1 MLKLI
6 RKMFVRKPTDEE
18 RMAQYHNQLAAATL
32 LGIAL
37 KGK

>member
-6 RKMFVRKPTDEE
+6 RKMFVRKPTAEE
-18 RMAQYHNQLAAATL
+18 KLAQYHNQLAAATL
-32 LGIAL
+32 IGIAL

>member
-6 RKMFVRKPTDEE
+6 RKIFARKLTKEE
-18 RMAQYHNQLAAATL
+18 ELAQYHNQLAAITL
-32 LGIAL
+32 LRIAL